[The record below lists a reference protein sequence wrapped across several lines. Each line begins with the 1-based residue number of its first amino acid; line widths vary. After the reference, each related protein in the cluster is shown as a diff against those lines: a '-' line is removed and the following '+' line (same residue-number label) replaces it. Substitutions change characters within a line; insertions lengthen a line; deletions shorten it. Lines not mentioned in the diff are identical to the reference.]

1 MDLQSTDNV
10 PRLQMCLPC
19 FILHVSSDQLGVW
32 FWRAGGSTVCTIQ
45 TLNTSE
51 ALQGWWKMSAEIWE
65 VWAKVR
71 PPPRGYGHAVL
82 YWGRWQEETDHQQ
95 IFELPDS

>member
-19 FILHVSSDQLGVW
+19 FILHVSSDQQGVW
-32 FWRAGGSTVCTIQ
+32 FWRAGGSTVCICAPTNQ

-51 ALQGWWKMSAEIWE
+51 ALQGWWKRSAEIWE

-71 PPPRGYGHAVL
+71 PPQRVWACCPVLGYVA
-82 YWGRWQEETDHQQ
+82 GRD
-95 IFELPDS
+95 